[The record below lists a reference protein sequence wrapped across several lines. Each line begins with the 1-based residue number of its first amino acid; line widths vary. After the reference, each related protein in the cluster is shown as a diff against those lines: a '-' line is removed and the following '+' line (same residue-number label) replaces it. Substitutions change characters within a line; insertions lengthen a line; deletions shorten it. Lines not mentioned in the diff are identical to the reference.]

1 MIRFRQASLLIAV
14 LLCLSSVPAFADTDF
29 TDGTFN
35 LANYSNTA
43 VFSSGASV
51 TTTQCAGCGDPGKAL
66 KIVVNYPTGIGSNA
80 SGYVNNTFSYDP
92 ETQGDI
98 LSITASVDKDL
109 TTTFNT
115 SSTSPFGN
123 TFRPLIEQDG
133 NYYLA
138 AIPGPSLSSG
148 MTTGYN
154 LISQSGLVA
163 ADFLEFDF
171 ATDTFGT
178 GNPNFDGDPMLFG
191 LAQLG
196 TLDVTTGR
204 TEVIAEY
211 DNLGLDLV
219 TAPVGTPEPSSLLF
233 LVLGLAGL
241 IAISRKKL
249 AINNDI
255 A

>member
-1 MIRFRQASLLIAV
+1 MNRFRQASLLIAI

-29 TDGTFN
+29 ADGTFN
-35 LANYSNTA
+35 LAHYSSTA
-43 VFSSGASV
+43 VYGSGASV
-51 TTTQCAGCGDPGKAL
+51 TTTQCPGCGDPGDGL
-66 KIVVNYPTGIGSNA
+66 KIVADYPTGIGANA

-109 TTTFNT
+109 TTTFAAN
-115 SSTSPFGN
+115 SSSPFGN

-148 MTTGYN
+148 TTTGYN

-178 GNPNFDGDPMLFG
+178 ANPNFDGDPMLFG

-196 TLDVTTGR
+196 SLDVTSGR
-204 TEVIAEY
+204 AGVIAEY
-211 DNLGLDLV
+211 DNLNLDLV
-219 TAPVGTPEPSSLLF
+219 TAPVATPEPSSLLF

-241 IAISRKKL
+241 LAISRKKL
-249 AINNDI
+249 AFNNDI